1 VRSAAPSRR
10 KYGQAI
16 GTALGMVPAF
26 KQQGLGYMDP
36 DLVAASAKSVETY
49 MGVKNL
55 PPLPSWP
62 DLFRPSTS

>member
-1 VRSAAPSRR
+1 
-10 KYGQAI
+10 
-16 GTALGMVPAF
+16 MVPAF

-55 PPLPSWP
+55 PTLPSWP